1 MIASLEFETNLH
13 LLTFKLDKISYSV
26 EIPHCITDLQLIIFD
41 ETGYMEFETNV
52 GTESMDLLYNTEGIL
67 TVEQISQIQEYL
79 KSNRKINVRCI
90 R

>member
-1 MIASLEFETNLH
+1 MIASLEFEANLH

-26 EIPHCITDLQLIIFD
+26 EIPHCI
-41 ETGYMEFETNV
+41 
-52 GTESMDLLYNTEGIL
+52 